1 MTSLTTMIRRLPAA
15 TFALTLTIGFI
26 AFSPCVLADQPPPSV
41 QLNSDSIGPRPIEEL
56 TSKTI
61 TRDYALAWQTLS
73 QALEENRADLLDGYF
88 TGLAK
93 DDFIKV
99 IEEQKKSGVRIRYHD
114 HGHRLEAV
122 FYSPAGDAMQLRD
135 QAQLDIDYL
144 DGDKVLQ
151 TEQVNLHYIV
161 LMTPGADRWM
171 VRTLEATPQ
180 AKP

>member
-1 MTSLTTMIRRLPAA
+1 MSSMAMTRRMLAVAA
-15 TFALTLTIGFI
+15 TLILTIGII
-26 AFSPCVLADQPPPSV
+26 ALGPRVLADEPPPSV
-41 QLNSDSIGPRPIEEL
+41 QLNSDNIGPRPIEEL

-73 QALEENRADLLDGYF
+73 HALAENRTDLLDGYF
-88 TGLAK
+88 TGLSK
-93 DDFIKV
+93 DDFAKLIA
-99 IEEQKKSGVRIRYHD
+99 EQKKSGVRIRYHD
-114 HGHRLEAV
+114 HGHKLEAV

-151 TEQVNLHYIV
+151 TEQVNLRYV
-161 LMTPGADRWM
+161 ALMTPGADRWM
-171 VRTLEATPQ
+171 VRALEATPQ